1 MRIFLYSDPHFGHSN
16 IIEYES
22 RPFESVEH
30 MDEVLMNNWNETVT
44 EEDMVYVLGDVS
56 FYSSSR
62 TELIIRSLKGRK
74 RLLLGNHDRHRSL
87 AWWKNVGFEEVYEHP
102 LCYGGFYWLSHE
114 PMYINSH
121 MPYVN
126 VHGHLHSQQYESK
139 QYVNV
144 SVEHTQYAPVLFD
157 TISDRFKSGDEC

>member
-1 MRIFLYSDPHFGHSN
+1 MKVFLYSDPHFGHSN

-22 RPFESVEH
+22 RPFDNVEQ
-30 MDEVLMNNWNETVT
+30 MNETLITNWNETVSS
-44 EEDMVYVLGDVS
+44 EDMVYVLGDIS
-56 FYSSSR
+56 FYNFSK
-62 TELIIRSLKGRK
+62 TEEIIKGLNGRK

-87 AWWKNVGFEEVYEHP
+87 TWWKNTGFEEVYEYP
-102 LCYGGFYWLSHE
+102 ICYGGFYWFSHE

-126 VHGHLHSQQYESK
+126 VHGHIHGQKYESK

-144 SVEHTQYAPVLFD
+144 SVEHTNYAPVLFGL
-157 TISDRFKSGDEC
+157 ISDKFKLEE